1 LIVISILALTSIFKF
16 FIYLQNRSKIEYLKY
31 IEDIIYSA
39 KWRWKWSKGKIVD
52 LQCYCPTCD
61 SILVY
66 DDTTHMKPTELLK
79 TEFICENCNSQIV
92 STIHGGNKN
101 YAINAVKKR
110 LKDALELKS
119 IKQVLKIIN
128 TCLFFNFQSKS
139 FLEVS

>member
-1 LIVISILALTSIFKF
+1 MLSSYDVPVWLLLIISILALISIFKF

-31 IEDIIYSA
+31 IEDNIYNA
-39 KWRWKWSKGKIVD
+39 KWKWKWSKGKIVD

-61 SILVY
+61 AVLVY

-101 YAINAVKKR
+101 YAINAVKREIERRVRTQEYKT
-110 LKDALELKS
+110 S
-119 IKQVLKIIN
+119 IKDN
-128 TCLFFNFQSKS
+128 
-139 FLEVS
+139 

>member
-92 STIHGGNKN
+92 ATIRGGNKN
-101 YAINAVKKR
+101 YAINAVKREIERRVRTQEYKT
-110 LKDALELKS
+110 S
-119 IKQVLKIIN
+119 IKN
-128 TCLFFNFQSKS
+128 N
-139 FLEVS
+139 

>member
-1 LIVISILALTSIFKF
+1 MIYEFLLSSYDVPVWLLLIISILALISIFKF

-101 YAINAVKKR
+101 YAINAVKREIERRVRTQEYKT
-110 LKDALELKS
+110 S
-119 IKQVLKIIN
+119 IKDN
-128 TCLFFNFQSKS
+128 
-139 FLEVS
+139 